1 MPSRPRPA
9 LEAGNILIY
18 IFLGDLLG
26 RKIIVLSDGTVR
38 TNVWLN
44 QFCGLVDVNPGPAA
58 NTTYEIV
65 TSYSDEPTDQ
75 WRHSASFGWESMEDV
90 PVPLRAMLDCMIARL
105 FRRRIDL
112 PRHIMIAR
120 TQAVGEQ
127 EAAFKGRTTE
137 VTTGPQGELYLYVN
151 EPVIAVPF
159 LYVFMIGSKG
169 A

>member
-1 MPSRPRPA
+1 MPRRPRPA

-151 EPVIAVPF
+151 EPVIAAPF
-159 LYVFMIGSKG
+159 LYDWF
-169 A
+169 

>member
-1 MPSRPRPA
+1 MIQQP
-9 LEAGNILIY
+9 
-18 IFLGDLLG
+18 
-26 RKIIVLSDGTVR
+26 
-38 TNVWLN
+38 LN

-75 WRHSASFGWESMEDV
+75 WRHSASFERESMEDV
-90 PVPLRAMLDCMIARL
+90 PVPLRAMPDCMIARL

-127 EAAFKGRTTE
+127 EAALKHRTTE

-151 EPVIAVPF
+151 EPVIAAPF
-159 LYVFMIGSKG
+159 LYDWF
-169 A
+169 